1 MDMAETS
8 LSLLEQALDKRWQ
21 VYSTQLETCRV
32 QASKEAVHDLR
43 VAMRR
48 LLAVIDLFR
57 ALQPGPSLQKIRK
70 RIKEQLDHLDE
81 LRDTQVILAD
91 LILMQEQLPE
101 SKPFINHLQKR
112 EKDLLRA
119 SGKYVHSIRVGGLN
133 RQINSVKDS
142 LEKYAQTTDLDAL
155 IPTVMDDYY
164 ARILHQISL
173 LDPARAATIHQV
185 RIAFRKFRYMMEI
198 VFPLFPDFPQDL
210 LKKLHDYQDRMGHVQ
225 DIEILLEYLNEFV
238 DKKHSFDPTPVS
250 QFFRSQH
257 QMAIEAFFA
266 QQGQVHEFWRASA
279 AAKYPWA
286 PRTRRKRTA
295 PGVKENNHNQEVT
308 SSSQEANK

>member
-1 MDMAETS
+1 MADTS
-8 LSLLEQALDKRWQ
+8 LTLLEQALDKRWQ
-21 VYSTQLETCRV
+21 VYSTQLEACRV

-70 RIKEQLDHLDE
+70 RIKEQVDHLDE

-91 LILMQEQLPE
+91 LVQLQEQLPE

-112 EKDLLRA
+112 ERDLLRA

-133 RQINSVKDS
+133 RQINSVMGS
-142 LEKYAQTTDLDAL
+142 LEKYAETTDLDAL

-164 ARILHQISL
+164 ARVLHQVSL
-173 LDPARAATIHQV
+173 LDLERAATIHQV

-198 VFPLFPDFPQDL
+198 IFPILADFPQEM

-238 DKKHSFDPTPVS
+238 DKKHSFDSTPVS
-250 QFFRSQH
+250 QFFRAQH
-257 QMAIEAFFA
+257 QLAIEAFFA

-279 AAKYPWA
+279 GAKYPWT

-295 PGVKENNHNQEVT
+295 PAAKEDTTSNPAT
-308 SSSQEANK
+308 SSLQEATE